1 MLDRQ
6 SVLVPNP
13 ILPLC
18 TQSAAADTDMSNI
31 GKSIGWDAEKVRFSL
46 CSPENYDAEAPE
58 KKMRTHLHIHGQAG
72 IHEKI
77 DVLRVK
83 NRFAEPT
90 SGGWADFMVSFRF
103 RSDPNQHV
111 CEVRRSGVL

>member
-1 MLDRQ
+1 
-6 SVLVPNP
+6 
-13 ILPLC
+13 
-18 TQSAAADTDMSNI
+18 MSQI
-31 GKSIGWDAEKVRFSL
+31 GKSMGWDAEKVGFSL
-46 CSPENYDAEAPE
+46 RTPDNYGAEAPE
-58 KKMRTHLHIHGQAG
+58 KQSRTHIHIHWQAG
-72 IHEKI
+72 IQEKI